1 MLDEK
6 YASTKAKQEVTP
18 PANIRAWKPNRFVK
32 SEHINAAKY
41 CAEVCTDGTNATE
54 LMSELNSV
62 AISLSISPKLISI
75 PQTITLPTDQPAKD
89 VLHEDR
95 YWKRFVP
102 HEKSGPCETYDP
114 PSESDPGY
122 EISMYCFFY
131 KDVAFL
137 CLQHCV
143 VKSIDNK

>member
-1 MLDEK
+1 M
-6 YASTKAKQEVTP
+6 YNTTY
-18 PANIRAWKPNRFVK
+18 NRTSFLFLLEQSFV
-32 SEHINAAKY
+32 
-41 CAEVCTDGTNATE
+41 
-54 LMSELNSV
+54 
-62 AISLSISPKLISI
+62 
-75 PQTITLPTDQPAKD
+75 TDQPAKD